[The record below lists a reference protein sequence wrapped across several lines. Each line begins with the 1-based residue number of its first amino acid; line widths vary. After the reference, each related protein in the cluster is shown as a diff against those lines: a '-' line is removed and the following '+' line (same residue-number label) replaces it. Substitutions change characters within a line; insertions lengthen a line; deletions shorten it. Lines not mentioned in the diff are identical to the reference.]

1 MSGPRPLRRRVEHV
15 DTDAAGVVHFTRYAS
30 LIETA
35 LLEDLEA
42 MGVGTRLM
50 SEHKL
55 LPAVT
60 ELRMRYGA
68 AARFPDRIEVRAGI
82 DHVGGASWRVSGTV
96 RRLPDHAD
104 TGADAAG
111 MWPDAA
117 DVWRDDASVLRDRA
131 DVLRDRANAGSDRA
145 NAGSDRADFGPDRV
159 EVGRDRGGLGP
170 DRAGLGPD
178 RAGPGVERAGVRV
191 ERPGART
198 GTLLATG
205 TLVMCLV
212 NAADGTPAPLPAA
225 LRAALRAQL
234 SGERNDGR
242 DR

>member
-50 SEHKL
+50 NEHKL
-55 LPAVT
+55 QPAVT

-68 AARFPDRIEVRAGI
+68 AARFPDRIEVRTGI

-96 RRLPDHAD
+96 RRVP
-104 TGADAAG
+104 
-111 MWPDAA
+111 
-117 DVWRDDASVLRDRA
+117 DRA
-131 DVLRDRANAGSDRA
+131 DDGLDRADGGSDRA
-145 NAGSDRADFGPDRV
+145 EAGSVRADA
-159 EVGRDRGGLGP
+159 
-170 DRAGLGPD
+170 RA
-178 RAGPGVERAGVRV
+178 
-191 ERPGART
+191 

-205 TLVMCLV
+205 TLVLCLV
-212 NAADGTPAPLPAA
+212 NAAGTPAPLPAA

-234 SGERNDGR
+234 REERTDGR
-242 DR
+242 DG

>member
-50 SEHKL
+50 SEHQL
-55 LPAVT
+55 QPAVT

-68 AARFPDRIEVRAGI
+68 AARFPDRIEVCAGI

-104 TGADAAG
+104 TGPDHAG
-111 MWPDAA
+111 VGRDDA
-117 DVWRDDASVLRDRA
+117 DVWRDRADVWRDRA
-131 DVLRDRANAGSDRA
+131 DVWRDRADVW
-145 NAGSDRADFGPDRV
+145 PDRTDAGV
-159 EVGRDRGGLGP
+159 
-170 DRAGLGPD
+170 DRAGA
-178 RAGPGVERAGVRV
+178 RAGM
-191 ERPGART
+191 
-198 GTLLATG
+198 LLATG

-234 SGERNDGR
+234 SEGRTDGR

>member
-55 LPAVT
+55 QPAVT

-104 TGADAAG
+104 TG
-111 MWPDAA
+111 
-117 DVWRDDASVLRDRA
+117 VDDADTGTDRA
-131 DVLRDRANAGSDRA
+131 GV
-145 NAGSDRADFGPDRV
+145 
-159 EVGRDRGGLGP
+159 GP
-170 DRAGLGPD
+170 DRAGVGPD
-178 RAGPGVERAGVRV
+178 RAGPGVERAGVGVDRAGCGID
-191 ERPGART
+191 RADARA

-212 NAADGTPAPLPAA
+212 NAADGSPAPLPAA

-234 SGERNDGR
+234 SEERNDGR

>member
-1 MSGPRPLRRRVEHV
+1 VSGPRPLRRRVEHV

-55 LPAVT
+55 QPAVT

-96 RRLPDHAD
+96 RRLPDHAA
-104 TGADAAG
+104 TGAD
-111 MWPDAA
+111 DA
-117 DVWRDDASVLRDRA
+117 DT
-131 DVLRDRANAGSDRA
+131 
-145 NAGSDRADFGPDRV
+145 
-159 EVGRDRGGLGP
+159 GP
-170 DRAGLGPD
+170 DRAGV
-178 RAGPGVERAGVRV
+178 GVDRAGVR
-191 ERPGART
+191 A

-205 TLVMCLV
+205 MLVMCLV

-234 SGERNDGR
+234 SEERNDGR

>member
-50 SEHKL
+50 SEHQL
-55 LPAVT
+55 QPAVT

-96 RRLPDHAD
+96 CRLPDHAD
-104 TGADAAG
+104 TGPDHAG
-111 MWPDAA
+111 VGRDDA
-117 DVWRDDASVLRDRA
+117 DVWRDRA
-131 DVLRDRANAGSDRA
+131 DVW
-145 NAGSDRADFGPDRV
+145 PDRTDAGV
-159 EVGRDRGGLGP
+159 
-170 DRAGLGPD
+170 DRAGA
-178 RAGPGVERAGVRV
+178 RAGM
-191 ERPGART
+191 
-198 GTLLATG
+198 LLATG

-234 SGERNDGR
+234 SEGRTDGR